1 MIVLSIGIVGFLK
14 KGCWG
19 RGGGGQEGWGRLHA
33 ASSILTCCRSQF
45 SPAARL
51 LMPLQK
57 CIYGRAECCTAVCED
72 WKTGVRSCMGKTE
85 VVKKDGGEVLQ
96 VPQQRCPVSLLRRP
110 WGSRYFPAV

>member
-1 MIVLSIGIVGFLK
+1 MIVLSIGIVGFLE

-33 ASSILTCCRSQF
+33 ASSILTCCGSQF

-96 VPQQRCPVSLLRRP
+96 VPQQR
-110 WGSRYFPAV
+110 